1 MTVHCWGERAAG
13 EWTLEIQD
21 TPSQVR
27 SPTAQGKGTKPQ
39 GALPKVGKKPQ
50 MLLCKG
56 WAEPA
61 AGPCPPS
68 LPPGEFT
75 AIESEVSKIKP
86 YRGTRRKGES
96 CNFWVFVWLRCWN
109 ICSVGR
115 SCNSSMRGRCPS
127 GCHRAGRGCLSSAG
141 PPCLSPV
148 PSCPQEPSWQDPT
161 PRKGAAGHETSRLG
175 LELLV
180 GACRFTSALPESQ
193 QQIKNLTHAAVWHV
207 GVNCPGRR
215 CCLLP
220 RARNLFELQ
229 HQNAPPPPGAALPPG
244 FSFQLVFLIPSHE
257 GSELHAAPGLCPTWL
272 CRKKTKTKGAH
283 ETTP

>member
-1 MTVHCWGERAAG
+1 M
-13 EWTLEIQD
+13 
-21 TPSQVR
+21 
-27 SPTAQGKGTKPQ
+27 SP
-39 GALPKVGKKPQ
+39 
-50 MLLCKG
+50 LL
-56 WAEPA
+56 
-61 AGPCPPS
+61 

-75 AIESEVSKIKP
+75 AIESEVSKITP
-86 YRGTRRKGES
+86 YRGTRRKDES
-96 CNFWVFVWLRCWN
+96 CNFWVFVWLHCWN

-141 PPCLSPV
+141 PPCLSPA
-148 PSCPQEPSWQDPT
+148 PPCPQEPSWQDPT

-272 CRKKTKTKGAH
+272 YRKKKTKPKGAH